1 MRKNSVKD
9 LTDEL
14 TSLEK
19 ALEET
24 FSNSGNNEEI
34 EYKISKVREELEK
47 IQSYKTK

>member
-1 MRKNSVKD
+1 VTRKKNNVKD

-19 ALEET
+19 TEKT

-34 EYKISKVREELEK
+34 EYKLSKVREEQEK
-47 IQSYKTK
+47 ILDCE